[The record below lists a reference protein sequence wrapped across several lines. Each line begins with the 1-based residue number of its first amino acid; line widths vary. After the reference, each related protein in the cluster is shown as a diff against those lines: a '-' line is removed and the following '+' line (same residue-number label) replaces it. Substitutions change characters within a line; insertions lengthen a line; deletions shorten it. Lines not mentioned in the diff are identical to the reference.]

1 MTFQLIPGIYGIEL
15 DRSPTPEGKLDV
27 KWEFDNLGNI
37 QAINIEEIS
46 IEEKIALWV
55 FFLPQDFCK
64 PHT

>member
-46 IEEKIALWV
+46 IEEKIAL
-55 FFLPQDFCK
+55 
-64 PHT
+64 